1 MAYVAPNL
9 RIAGSKAWQTVTIN
23 HAAVGETTSHILLQW
38 KIPRTGAVAT
48 NVDSA
53 DDIGI
58 TGIADTTRIPRY
70 VVFYPDI
77 ILIYADGAA
86 SISADQQYRL
96 HFGKALNEVNSS
108 AAFTNSGISNFW
120 GMDASSG
127 NNILDYA
134 GNASAVIQGGD
145 MTLGGAS
152 LFGGGLSAANSGYA
166 NISTNLNS
174 QLSNKNTL
182 DISMVIKPNNF
193 SASHTFFNIQA
204 SSSLRIWAYTNTAVL
219 GFSLCNGGT
228 QTTYVALANAGI
240 TAGNWYHIVFRFN
253 GSGAT
258 DAEKLKYFVNGAQKT
273 VVFYESPPT
282 TTPNLGTSVGTFGS
296 STSPFN
302 GVVDQFEIN
311 NTKYNSPVTKYNMLF
326 APSTFYTMGAVETG
340 AAKQRS
346 KWDVFRAG
354 FKAPYI
360 GAWK

>member
-1 MAYVAPNL
+1 MAIPAGTQYYVPV
-9 RIAGSKAWQTVTIN
+9 TVNYTK
-23 HAAVGETTSHILLQW
+23 VGETAANLLYQIDLSTKLAADSVFKS
-38 KIPRTGAVAT
+38 KISTAANIAVYDPVLDSVRPR
-48 NVDSA
+48 
-53 DDIGI
+53 
-58 TGIADTTRIPRY
+58 R
-70 VVFYPDI
+70 VVLDLSGNKL
-77 ILIYADGAA
+77 LIYWDGAA
-86 SISADQQYRL
+86 SSLANKTFWVCVGSGISQTD
-96 HFGKALNEVNSS
+96 STS
-108 AAFTNSGISNFW
+108 AFTNSGVNCFW
-120 GMDASSG
+120 GMDTGSG
-127 NNILDYA
+127 STIYDYA
-134 GNASAVIQGGD
+134 DSAPATIQGSG
-145 MTLGGAS
+145 MSLGATG

-228 QTTYVALANAGI
+228 QTTYVTLANAGI

-296 STSPFN
+296 SISPFD
-302 GVVDQFEIN
+302 GVMDQFLVN
-311 NTKYNSPVTKYNMLF
+311 NTQFSNISTRYNMLF
-326 APSTFYTMGAVETG
+326 APNTFFTIGTG
-340 AAKQRS
+340 VVTS
-346 KWDVFRAG
+346 KIVIFNTLSLNTGIIVDL
-354 FKAPYI
+354 I
-360 GAWK
+360 